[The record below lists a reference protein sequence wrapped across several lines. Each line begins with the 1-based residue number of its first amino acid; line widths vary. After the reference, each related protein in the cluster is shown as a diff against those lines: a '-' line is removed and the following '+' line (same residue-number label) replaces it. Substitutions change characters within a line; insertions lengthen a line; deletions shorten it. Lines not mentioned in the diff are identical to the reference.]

1 MCFCSIILLKVGEFI
16 LEDVLKAVTLLKW
29 RLKGIII
36 IKLKLNVKTS
46 FDQTVSIVTFKN
58 RKILLAALT
67 VAVSFKKVWMHLHL
81 CLSSHLCVRVY
92 FFFLGES
99 VTSTSWNKEL
109 CFSLHDY
116 IFVVNSVRF
125 WRSFISLKVFVRYR
139 YELLMNDSNNMQV
152 QVCWCTFFFLLMF
165 CVCVS
170 FHRDALAH
178 TWVPSKG
185 IFVLSPFVLLFSMY
199 PDPAGHVL
207 TFR

>member
-1 MCFCSIILLKVGEFI
+1 MKVGEFI
-16 LEDVLKAVTLLKW
+16 LEDTLKAVLLLKW

-36 IKLKLNVKTS
+36 IKLKLHLKTS

-58 RKILLAALT
+58 RKILLPALT
-67 VAVSFKKVWMHLHL
+67 VAVVALFLLEKCECTFTFV
-81 CLSSHLCVRVY
+81 CPIICVCVCVY
-92 FFFLGES
+92 FFLDES
-99 VTSTSWNKEL
+99 VTSASWNKEL

-116 IFVVNSVRF
+116 IFVVKSVRF
-125 WRSFISLKVFVRYR
+125 WRSFISLKVFVRCS

-152 QVCWCTFFFLLMF
+152 QVCWCTLFFLLMF

-170 FHRDALAH
+170 FHRDALTH
-178 TWVPSKG
+178 TRVPSNG

-199 PDPAGHVL
+199 PDPAGHLL